1 MKTMDGTQFLVQ
13 WDEHP
18 SHLATR
24 LGYLLEHQSLVDV
37 TLMCNTHTLKVHRA
51 VLAACSPYF
60 ERQLGNHPLIVLK
73 DMKFSVLKSLVEF
86 MYCGET
92 SVSEENL
99 TPLLEAAKFFEVKGL
114 SSMTKETVCAPNAAH
129 SSIKPYNG
137 TATPTTSGYG
147 RGSGRGRGRGR
158 GRPPLNP
165 TSKIGSPTESA
176 QILLSL
182 SGNNPSPQLYTTSKN
197 VKIDPGS
204 IVSASSSTDGVKP
217 KPGFEP
223 RRRGRKRGA
232 LNSAFR
238 DRIMRDVDSQMA
250 IENLKR
256 DLTDDGDSPLLS
268 SLLAKPDQVKQE
280 DSKYIQQLKDIG
292 LPTNVPILIDNGDGK
307 LLSLTED
314 VLKTVVDSDGNLQLQ
329 VADSNNSNKVKK
341 PLRPFVVKEMT
352 AMKSDDEEEGSSKN
366 SLEMKGELIEEPIN
380 DEVIENLK
388 NGGLSEAELEPDAV
402 VLFEVTDN
410 KKVEKFVL
418 SAKDVSLLKSLNEQ
432 LTNQKKELS
441 DITKNSLSTVDVVG
455 TNTKIAEL
463 KLKIGKT
470 RSILSQFVH
479 LKEKLKSL
487 STNGG
492 GDLMEKGAMP
502 EMLHLEFVDGNGE
515 KIEGYEL
522 PGTVEHKRSSIS
534 KDNISKD
541 GDFLGLFDM
550 VCGDGTNDQN
560 SPLLGENSIKRLSD
574 KRDDEMLTG
583 ENCESKEMS
592 YQLVSLDDQNENI
605 SYDQI
610 EAMMSDTSGNIV
622 IEEKNPDLKY
632 IIDNDGNIMN
642 QDENYVVYESENVI
656 YDNPESILP
665 DVSEGENSNN
675 YVVPDRVI
683 SNENTEYIV
692 EYNDKSDLSE
702 DMKGVDERGEYIVY
716 DSVKENYEDDTDN
729 NFVSNH
735 ADHNFD
741 STSEDHTFENH
752 SDHNFD
758 NNHRDHSFPNN
769 LEVVKENDNNFVIY
783 TEENRDLQTDGEI
796 KTSPAKDVPFA
807 VGLVPLKDAL
817 EKFQSI
823 SEHQPRKTRSNS
835 MNGETVGTK
844 RSSSVSLESSDSIE
858 KKRRLDPS
866 LIEAIPPDECI

>member
-1 MKTMDGTQFLVQ
+1 MDGTQFLVQ

-114 SSMTKETVCAPNAAH
+114 SSMTKESLCSPGGNH
-129 SSIKPYNG
+129 SIKTFNG
-137 TATPTTSGYG
+137 TATPTTSAGYG

-165 TSKIGSPTESA
+165 SSKIGSPTESA

-182 SGNNPSPQLYTTSKN
+182 SGNSPNPQLYTSSKN
-197 VKIDPGS
+197 VKIDTN
-204 IVSASSSTDGVKP
+204 IVSGSSPTDGMKP

-232 LNSAFR
+232 LNTAFR
-238 DRIMRDVDSQMA
+238 DRIMRDVDTQLA

-256 DLTDDGDSPLLS
+256 DLSDEADSPLLS
-268 SLLAKPDQVKQE
+268 SLLAKPDQSKQ
-280 DSKYIQQLKDIG
+280 DDPKFIQQLKDIG
-292 LPTNVPILIDNGDGK
+292 LPTNMPILIDNGDGK
-307 LLSLTED
+307 LLTLTED
-314 VLKTVVDSDGNLQLQ
+314 VLKSVVDSDGNLQLQ
-329 VADSNNSNKVKK
+329 VADTNLNKVKK
-341 PLRPFVVKEMT
+341 PPRPFIVKEMR
-352 AMKSDDEEEGSSKN
+352 AMKSDDEDENGTKN
-366 SLEMKGELIEEPIN
+366 VEVKSEVSEEPIN

-418 SAKDVSLLKSLNEQ
+418 SAKDVSILKSLNEQ
-432 LTNQKKELS
+432 LAKQKKELS
-441 DITKNSLSTVDVVG
+441 DITKKCDSVNTIDVAG

-470 RSILSQFVH
+470 KSILSQFVY
-479 LKEKLKSL
+479 LKEKLKNL
-487 STNGG
+487 SGC
-492 GDLMEKGAMP
+492 MP
-502 EMLHLEFVDGNGE
+502 CDTSDKRPLSEMVHLEFIDGNGE
-515 KIEGYEL
+515 KIEGYQVH
-522 PGTVEHKRSSIS
+522 GTLVDKSRGSTSDH
-534 KDNISKD
+534 KDNLTKD
-541 GDFLGLFDM
+541 GDLLNYFDRFI
-550 VCGDGTNDQN
+550 CGDTNHDRN
-560 SPLLGENSIKRLSD
+560 SPLLGENSIKKLTE
-574 KRDDEMLTG
+574 KREDEMLSG
-583 ENCESKEMS
+583 DNCEPKEEMS

-610 EAMMSDTSGNIV
+610 EAMMSESSGNIV
-622 IEEKNPDLKY
+622 IEEKNPELKY

-642 QDENYVVYESENVI
+642 QDENYVVYESGNVI
-656 YDNPESILP
+656 YDNPESVLP
-665 DVSEGENSNN
+665 DISEGENSSNF
-675 YVVPDRVI
+675 VVSDRVI
-683 SNENTEYIV
+683 QNEGTEYIV
-692 EYNDKSDLSE
+692 EYNDKSDLG
-702 DMKGVDERGEYIVY
+702 DDIKGIDDRGEYIVY
-716 DSVKENYEDDTDN
+716 HDANKEGYEDDG
-729 NFVSNH
+729 
-735 ADHNFD
+735 
-741 STSEDHTFENH
+741 
-752 SDHNFD
+752 
-758 NNHRDHSFPNN
+758 
-769 LEVVKENDNNFVIY
+769 LEEVKEGDNSFVIY
-783 TEENRDLQTDGEI
+783 PGESKELEADGET
-796 KTSPAKDVPFA
+796 KSPTKDVPFA

-835 MNGETVGTK
+835 MNGEIVGMRR
-844 RSSSVSLESSDSIE
+844 RSSGSSDNSDLSD
-858 KKRRLDPS
+858 KKRKLDPT
-866 LIEAIPPDECI
+866 LIDGIPSDEAL

>member
-1 MKTMDGTQFLVQ
+1 MDGTQFLVQ

-114 SSMTKETVCAPNAAH
+114 SSMTRETVCAPNAAH
-129 SSIKPYNG
+129 SSGIKPYNG
-137 TATPTTSGYG
+137 TPTPTTSGYG

-204 IVSASSSTDGVKP
+204 MVSGSTSGDNAKL

-232 LNSAFR
+232 MNTAYR
-238 DRIMRDVDSQMA
+238 DRMNRELDHMA

-256 DLTDDGDSPLLS
+256 DLSDDGDSPLLS
-268 SLLAKPDQVKQE
+268 SLLGKSDQTKQE

-292 LPTNVPILIDNGDGK
+292 LSPQVPILIDNGDGN
-307 LLSLTED
+307 LLSLAEA
-314 VLKTVVDSDGNLQLQ
+314 VVDTDGKLQLQ
-329 VADSNNSNKVKK
+329 VADSNSPNKGKK
-341 PLRPFVVKEMT
+341 LPRPFIVKEMR
-352 AMKSDDEEEGSSKN
+352 ALKSDDEEEGSSKN
-366 SLEMKGELIEEPIN
+366 SVEVKSELSEEPIN

-402 VLFEVTDN
+402 VLFQVTDN

-432 LTNQKKELS
+432 LANQKKELS
-441 DITKNSLSTVDVVG
+441 DITTNNLSTVDVVG

-463 KLKIGKT
+463 KVKIGKT
-470 RSILSQFVH
+470 KSILSQFVY
-479 LKEKLKSL
+479 LKEKLKNL
-487 STNGG
+487 SANGG

-515 KIEGYEL
+515 KIGGYEL
-522 PGTVEHKRSSIS
+522 PGTVEHKRSSSIS

-550 VCGDGTNDQN
+550 VCGDSANDQN
-560 SPLLGENSIKRLSD
+560 SPLLGENSIKRMSD
-574 KRDDEMLTG
+574 KRDEEMLSS

-592 YQLVSLDDQNENI
+592 YQLVSLDDQSENI

-610 EAMMSDTSGNIV
+610 EAMMSDSSGNIV
-622 IEEKNPDLKY
+622 IEEEKNPDLKY

-665 DVSEGENSNN
+665 DVSEGENSSN

-683 SNENTEYIV
+683 ASESTEYIV
-692 EYNDKSDLSE
+692 EYNDKSDLNE

-716 DSVKENYEDDTDN
+716 HDSSKENYEDDTDN
-729 NFVSNH
+729 NFETNH
-735 ADHNFD
+735 GDHNFD
-741 STSEDHTFENH
+741 STTDDHTFENH
-752 SDHNFD
+752 TDHNFE
-758 NNHRDHSFPNN
+758 NKHRDHNFTNN
-769 LEVVKENDNNFVIY
+769 LEIVKESDYKDSNFVIY
-783 TEENRDLQTDGEI
+783 TEENRDLQTDGEV

-835 MNGETVGTK
+835 MNGETIGT
-844 RSSSVSLESSDSIE
+844 RRCSASLESSDSIE
-858 KKRRLDPS
+858 KRRKLDPA